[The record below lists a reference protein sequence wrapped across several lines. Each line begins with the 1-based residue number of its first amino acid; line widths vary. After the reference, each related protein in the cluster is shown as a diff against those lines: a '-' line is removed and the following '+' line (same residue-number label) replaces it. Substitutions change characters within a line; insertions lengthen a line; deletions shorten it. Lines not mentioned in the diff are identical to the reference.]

1 MKKSL
6 VPGPTSRST
15 VIASFLMLLAS
26 PGLAEETQATT
37 ATPVPVQTVAAAN
50 KTGGPDPIPPHLMPA
65 PVQTTAVAIP
75 VFKLHRQSQTNV
87 QERLQPST
95 PDRLIERH
103 GAVGAVFARP
113 EKVKPLQLINPFASR
128 EYGGVGGS
136 PAAWSWNPSLGPG
149 QAPLPRGF
157 RDDRYHEASAVL
169 FGWGAR

>member
-6 VPGPTSRST
+6 VPRPTSRSI
-15 VIASFLMLLAS
+15 VIASFVMLLAAR
-26 PGLAEETQATT
+26 GLAEETQATAAT
-37 ATPVPVQTVAAAN
+37 SPAPVPAATPVAVQTAAAAN
-50 KTGGPDPIPPHLMPA
+50 
-65 PVQTTAVAIP
+65 PVV
-75 VFKLHRQSQTNV
+75 KLHRQSQTNV

-95 PDRLIERH
+95 PDKLIERH
-103 GAVGAVFARP
+103 GSVGAVFARP
-113 EKVKPLQLINPFASR
+113 EKVKPLQLINPFAPR

>member
-6 VPGPTSRST
+6 VPRPTSRSI
-15 VIASFLMLLAS
+15 VIASFVMLLAAR
-26 PGLAEETQATT
+26 GLAEETQATGAT
-37 ATPVPVQTVAAAN
+37 TSVPVPVPAATPVAVQTAAAAN
-50 KTGGPDPIPPHLMPA
+50 
-65 PVQTTAVAIP
+65 PVV
-75 VFKLHRQSQTNV
+75 KLHRQSQTTV

-95 PDRLIERH
+95 PDKLIERH
-103 GAVGAVFARP
+103 GSVGAVFARP
-113 EKVKPLQLINPFASR
+113 ERVKALQLINPFAPR
-128 EYGGVGGS
+128 EYGGVGEA